1 MIDRCLISFVI
12 LVGAPV
18 MTAPAAATQQ
28 TQPAQPTI
36 DIREQRARG
45 FIDAINA
52 DDPAGYIQYMATN
65 RTPQSAAAASEAQ
78 RRDQFRQFKDMM
90 GELRIERVNIV
101 GPSELQIIAET
112 AKGEW
117 FTFSFTFADGPE
129 RLVDMIR
136 IESGEGPNG
145 RMLEIEPWES
155 LEDFLKQVRAQYEIP
170 AIAIAVVVEGKIV
183 DSAAVGVRSIDG
195 PDQVTLADKF
205 HWGSVTKSVT
215 GTMLGSLIED
225 GVLSLALTLG
235 EAFDDIDMLD
245 AYRGVTLEQL
255 MCHRGGIPTYTMLTM
270 DMESIVNPPGDSDI
284 DRRHNFARHVL
295 KETPINTPGSTQAY
309 SNAGVSLAA
318 HVAEVVTGRTWEE
331 LVQEHVFDA
340 LGLSTAGFGW
350 PTQNDPNQPAG
361 HMGSGPGRAL
371 MAVPHD
377 RMPNAMALAP
387 AGWVYS
393 SIEDFARYAIVH
405 LRGLRGADG
414 PIAAATIKRIHTP
427 LPGPGSG
434 ERYAF
439 GWGIADRPDPGT
451 ECHWHNGSAGT
462 FFAEIRL
469 LPEHDAAVVVL
480 MNSAGPGQ
488 WFAPSVCEQ
497 AIRHLVLD

>member
-1 MIDRCLISFVI
+1 MINRCLISFAI
-12 LVGAPV
+12 LVGGPLTIAS
-18 MTAPAAATQQ
+18 AAATQQ
-28 TQPAQPTI
+28 AQPAA

-52 DDPAGYIQYMATN
+52 DDPAGYIEYMASN
-65 RTPQSAAAASEAQ
+65 RTPESAAAATETQ

-90 GELRIERVNIV
+90 GELRIESINIV

-117 FTFSFTFADGPE
+117 FTFSFTFSDGPE
-129 RLVDMIR
+129 HLVDLIR

-145 RMLEIEPWES
+145 RMLDIEPWES
-155 LEDFLKQVRAQYEIP
+155 LEDFLKQVRAQYEVP
-170 AIAIAVVVEGKIV
+170 AIAIAVVVGGKIV

-225 GVLSLALTLG
+225 GVISPDLTLG
-235 EAFDDIDMLD
+235 EAFGDIDMLD

-255 MCHRGGIPTYTMLTM
+255 MCHRGGIPTYTELTM
-270 DMESIVNPPGDSDI
+270 DMEPIVNPQGDSDI
-284 DRRHNFARHVL
+284 DRRHKFARHVL
-295 KETPINTPGSTQAY
+295 NETPINTPGSTQAY
-309 SNAGVSLAA
+309 SNAGVSLAG
-318 HVAEVVTGRTWEE
+318 HMAEVVTGRTWEE
-331 LVQEHVFDA
+331 LVQAHVFDA

-361 HMGSGPGRAL
+361 HMGGGRGRAL
-371 MAVPHD
+371 MAVSHD
-377 RMPNAMALAP
+377 RMPSPMALAP

-414 PIAAATIKRIHTP
+414 PIAATTIQRIHTP
-427 LPGPGSG
+427 LPGSG
-434 ERYAF
+434 ERYSF
-439 GWGIADRPDPGT
+439 GWGISDWPDPGIQ
-451 ECHWHNGSAGT
+451 CHWHNGSAGT
-462 FFAEIRL
+462 YFAEIRL
-469 LPEHDAAVVVL
+469 LPEHDAAAVVL
-480 MNSAGPGQ
+480 MNSAGPGD
-488 WFAPSVCEQ
+488 WFAPSVCEK

>member
-1 MIDRCLISFVI
+1 MIDRCLILFVI
-12 LVGAPV
+12 LVGAPL
-18 MTAPAAATQQ
+18 MIAPASATQQ
-28 TQPAQPTI
+28 TQPAV
-36 DIREQRARG
+36 DIREQRALA
-45 FIDAINA
+45 FIDAING

-65 RTPQSAAAASEAQ
+65 RTPQSSAAATEAQ
-78 RRDQFRQFKDMM
+78 RRDQFLQFKDTM
-90 GELRIERVNIV
+90 GELRIESVNIV
-101 GPSELQIIAET
+101 GPSDLEIVAET

-117 FTFSFTFADGPE
+117 FTFSFTFSDGPE

-136 IESGEGPNG
+136 IQSSEGPNG
-145 RMLEIEPWES
+145 GMLDIQPWES
-155 LEDFLKQVRAQYEIP
+155 LEDFLKQVRAQYEVP
-170 AIAIAVVVEGKIV
+170 AIAIAVVVDGKIV
-183 DSAAVGVRSIDG
+183 DSAAVGVRSIEG

-225 GVLSLALTLG
+225 GVINPDLTLG
-235 EAFDDIDMLD
+235 EAFSDIDMLD
-245 AYRGVTLEQL
+245 AYRSVTLEQL
-255 MCHRGGIPTYTMLTM
+255 MSHRGGIPTYTELTM
-270 DMESIVNPPGDSDI
+270 DMESILNPQGDSNI
-284 DRRHNFARHVL
+284 DKRHKFARHVL

-309 SNAGVSLAA
+309 SNAGISLAGHMA
-318 HVAEVVTGRTWEE
+318 KVVTGRTWEQ

-340 LGLSTAGFGW
+340 LGMSSAGFGW

-361 HMGSGPGRAL
+361 HMGGGGGRAL
-371 MAVPHD
+371 MMVPHD
-377 RMPNAMALAP
+377 RMPSPMALAP

-427 LPGPGSG
+427 LSGSG

-439 GWGIADRPDPGT
+439 GWGLADWPDPGT

-462 FFAEIRL
+462 YFAEIRL

-480 MNSAGPGQ
+480 MNSAGPGD
-488 WFAPSVCEQ
+488 WFAPSLCEQ